1 MISAIIISI
10 FIGSTE
16 DGYNVNSFDIAMAK
30 TASTSHVK
38 HMTKHKNIILILL
51 FITFEEM
58 SAIDFPFSFIL
69 IINAPKSCTA
79 PMKIVPSTTQSIA
92 GIHPQYTAM
101 HGPMIGAAPAMEVK
115 WWPNRIWHF
124 VGLKSMLSFNSWEG
138 ILMSC
143 CKS

>member
-69 IINAPKSCTA
+69 LPNSVLVIKNGVEHFPLVVFTS
-79 PMKIVPSTTQSIA
+79 MKISLPSSSIDFISYPA
-92 GIHPQYTAM
+92 PSPSSTDVCITFFNRFIIICSNEISSIGIVFCIP
-101 HGPMIGAAPAMEVK
+101 
-115 WWPNRIWHF
+115 
-124 VGLKSMLSFNSWEG
+124 
-138 ILMSC
+138 
-143 CKS
+143 